1 MKVCHF
7 MWFLAG
13 ALLWSC
19 SAQKENKAQN
29 LVPASVKEDKT
40 EGKSFYDFTMES
52 IDGEKIPLS
61 VYKGK
66 VIVAVNVASKCG
78 FTPQYEEIEA
88 FYRKY
93 KDKGVVV
100 LGFPANNFM
109 GQEPGTNA
117 EIKQFCR
124 SKYDITFP
132 MFAKISVKGDD
143 IHPLYKYLTN
153 TLNESISWNFNKIII
168 DKTGKPLEHFGSRV
182 NVTEEKFIAAI
193 EKALNA

>member
-1 MKVCHF
+1 MKICPF
-7 MWFLAG
+7 IWLLTG
-13 ALLWSC
+13 ALLGGC
-19 SAQKENKAQN
+19 GAQKENQQSPNAVATSAQEQ
-29 LVPASVKEDKT
+29 AQAKSV
-40 EGKSFYDFTMES
+40 YDFTMES

-61 VYKGK
+61 VYQGK

-117 EIKQFCR
+117 EIKQFCK
-124 SKYDITFP
+124 SKYNVTFP

-143 IHPLYKYLTN
+143 MHPLYRYLTK
-153 TLNESISWNFNKIII
+153 TLNESISWNFNKIVI
-168 DKTGKPLEHFGSRV
+168 DKTGKPLQHFGSRT
-182 NVTEEKFIAAI
+182 NVTEEEFIAVI
-193 EKALNA
+193 EKALKS